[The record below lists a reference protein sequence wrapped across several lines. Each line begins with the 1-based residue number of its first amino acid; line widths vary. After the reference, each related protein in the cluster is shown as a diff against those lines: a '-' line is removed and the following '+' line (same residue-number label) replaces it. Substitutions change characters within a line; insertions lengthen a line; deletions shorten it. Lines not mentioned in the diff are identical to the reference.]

1 MTMELTNMRLMHK
14 NILCFVTALLAAL
27 TATANAAET
36 TVDKPARVLSTM
48 VKLGAIV
55 EAVDKQTREL
65 KLLDAQGNRFTVVAD
80 DAVRNFDQIEPR
92 DRIIVEYLE
101 SVAIVIAPAGS
112 EPPIGD
118 AGLLTVAPAGDK
130 PGMSDIDTRMV
141 MATVHGINAADRL
154 VTLETEDGN
163 LRTIK
168 VSEDAPLESVDV
180 GDQVRVRITT
190 AIAVAV
196 VTPDDD

>member
-1 MTMELTNMRLMHK
+1 MTVILTG
-14 NILCFVTALLAAL
+14 ILTGAA
-27 TATANAAET
+27 ANAAET
-36 TVDKPARVLSTM
+36 MVSKPARVVSTM

-65 KLLDAQGNRFTVVAD
+65 KLLDAQGNRFTVIAD

-101 SVAIVIAPAGS
+101 SVAVVIAPAGS
-112 EPPIGD
+112 EPPVGD
-118 AGLLTVAPAGDK
+118 ADLLTVAPAGDK
-130 PGMSDIDTRMV
+130 PGMSDVETRLV
-141 MATVHGINAADRL
+141 MATVHAINAADRL

-163 LRTIK
+163 LRSIK

-196 VTPDDD
+196 VTPDAD

>member
-1 MTMELTNMRLMHK
+1 MKLRPINVICAGIIASFLTIN
-14 NILCFVTALLAAL
+14 
-27 TATANAAET
+27 TANAAEGMI
-36 TVDKPARVLSTM
+36 DKPARVVSTL

-65 KLLDAQGNRFTVVAD
+65 KLLDAQGNRFTVTAD
-80 DAVRNFDQIEPR
+80 DAVRNFDQIQPR

-118 AGLLTVAPAGDK
+118 AELLTVAPAGDK
-130 PGMSDIDTRMV
+130 PGMSDVETRMV

-168 VSEDAPLESVDV
+168 VSADAPLDSVDI

-196 VTPDDD
+196 VKPDAD

>member
-1 MTMELTNMRLMHK
+1 VTIRLMTLTFLWLLTG
-14 NILCFVTALLAAL
+14 ILAGAA
-27 TATANAAET
+27 ANAAET
-36 TVDKPARVLSTM
+36 TVSKPARVVSTM

-55 EAVDKQTREL
+55 EAVNKQTREL

-80 DAVRNFDQIEPR
+80 EAVRNFDQIEPR

-101 SVAIVIAPAGS
+101 SVAVVIAPAGS
-112 EPPIGD
+112 EPPVGD
-118 AGLLTVAPAGDK
+118 ADLLTVAPAGDK
-130 PGMSDIDTRMV
+130 PGMSDVETRLV
-141 MATVHGINAADRL
+141 IATVQGINAADRL

-168 VSEDAPLESVDV
+168 VSEDAPLDDVDV

-196 VTPDDD
+196 VTPDAD

>member
-1 MTMELTNMRLMHK
+1 MNLRLINATCFWVAASFLT
-14 NILCFVTALLAAL
+14 V
-27 TATANAAET
+27 ATAHAAET
-36 TVDKPARVLSTM
+36 TVDKPARVVSTM

-80 DAVRNFDQIEPR
+80 QAVRNFDQIEPR

-118 AGLLTVAPAGDK
+118 AELLTVAPAGDK
-130 PGMSDIDTRMV
+130 PGMSDVETRMV

-154 VTLETEDGN
+154 VTLEMADGD

-168 VSEDAPLESVDV
+168 VSEDAPLDSVDV
-180 GDQVRVRITT
+180 GNQVRVRVTT

-196 VTPDDD
+196 VTPED

>member
-1 MTMELTNMRLMHK
+1 MTIRHLTRNAMY
-14 NILCFVTALLAAL
+14 ILTGILTSLAA
-27 TATANAAET
+27 AANAAET
-36 TVDKPARVLSTM
+36 MVDKPARVVSTM

-101 SVAIVIAPAGS
+101 SVAVVIAPAGS
-112 EPPIGD
+112 EPPVGD
-118 AGLLTVAPAGDK
+118 LDLLTVAPAGDK
-130 PGMSDIDTRMV
+130 PGMSNVETRLV
-141 MATVHGINAADRL
+141 MATVQGINAADRL

-168 VSEDAPLESVDV
+168 VSEDAPLDSVDV

-196 VTPDDD
+196 VTPDAD